1 MCEVCKECVY
11 IYMCCVWC
19 VCTCYIYIWYM
30 LCAMCSI
37 YVYLYGVCIMVC
49 VWYIYDTVYIHRVY
63 GRGMLIV
70 YMCDEYEYLHDV

>member
-1 MCEVCKECVY
+1 
-11 IYMCCVWC
+11 
-19 VCTCYIYIWYM
+19 M

-49 VWYIYDTVYIHRVY
+49 VWYIYDTVYIYRVY

>member
-1 MCEVCKECVY
+1 
-11 IYMCCVWC
+11 
-19 VCTCYIYIWYM
+19 M